1 MNSLIELAVFFFGIN
16 TIDKT
21 CMMMK
26 RMAHELECQS
36 LIVMN
41 KDDGIENTFCYQLF
55 ELGEFDEI
63 KMQQLVDYAS
73 LKELADNEKDVL
85 KWIIH
90 GINSC
95 FTYHKDA
102 NDYYLIRNY
111 SKEIEERWRV
121 EWEIKL
127 NAVSK

>member
-1 MNSLIELAVFFFGIN
+1 
-16 TIDKT
+16 
-21 CMMMK
+21 MK
-26 RMAHELECQS
+26 RMAHEPECQS

-73 LKELADNEKDVL
+73 LKALDDNEKDVL
-85 KWIIH
+85 RWIIH

-127 NAVSK
+127 NAVLK